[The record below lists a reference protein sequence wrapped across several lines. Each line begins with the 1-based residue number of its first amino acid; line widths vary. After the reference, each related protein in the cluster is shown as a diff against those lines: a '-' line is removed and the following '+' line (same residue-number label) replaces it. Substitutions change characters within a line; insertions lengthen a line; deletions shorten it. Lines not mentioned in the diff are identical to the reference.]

1 MQSIKLIMMNYILID
16 KNPRVVEAWRNT
28 FSKFNNITIIE
39 GDITTIDSDAIVSP
53 ANSFGFMDGGVDYA
67 ISVRLGWD
75 LHLALQKQIQALPE
89 GELLVGKTLVMETG
103 DAQIPYLI
111 SAPTMR
117 VPMSFNIATSVNAY
131 LAMKAALIAAKQHP
145 EINTISIPGFCTG
158 VGRMQPII
166 AAQQMLQ
173 AFREVELNKKPLI
186 GNFVDAQ
193 KAHFKINPQGKIYD

>member
-1 MQSIKLIMMNYILID
+1 MNYLLID
-16 KNPRVVEAWRNT
+16 KNPRIVDAWREA
-28 FSKFNNITIIE
+28 FLAFDNITILE
-39 GDITTIDSDAIVSP
+39 GDITRVDCDAIVSP

-75 LHLALQKQIQALPE
+75 LHLQLQKEIQALPE
-89 GELLVGKTLVMETG
+89 GELLVGRSLVLKTG
-103 DAQIPYLI
+103 DAKIPYLI

-117 VPMSFNIATSVNAY
+117 VPMSFNIETSVNAY
-131 LAMKAALIAAKQHP
+131 LAMKAVLIAAKKNP
-145 EINTISIPGFCTG
+145 NINSISIPGFCTG

-166 AAQQMLQ
+166 AAQQMAQ
-173 AFREVELNKKPLI
+173 AFREIELGEKPFI

>member
-1 MQSIKLIMMNYILID
+1 MNYVLID
-16 KNPRVVEAWRNT
+16 KNARIVEAWQDT
-28 FSKFNNITIIE
+28 FGEFDNVTIIE
-39 GDITTIDSDAIVSP
+39 GDITTIDCDAIVSP

-75 LHLALQKQIQALPE
+75 LHLTLQKKIQVLPE
-89 GELLVGKTLVMETG
+89 GELLVGKSLVLATG
-103 DAQIPYLI
+103 DLKIPYLI

-117 VPMSFNIATSVNAY
+117 VPMSFNISTSVNAY

-145 EINTISIPGFCTG
+145 KINTISIPGFCTG

-173 AFREVELNKKPLI
+173 AFQEIELNQKPPI